1 MKEEMNNKG
10 IKTIQ
15 LLKLV
20 LLQLLCLLLSLPINA
35 VVGLVLTSLVDN
47 ADLIYAFISVIFSCA
62 FLIFLCYRF
71 LGWTVRNTVWSFILG
86 QIITWTIF
94 IADYY
99 YSFSLLETSIEFIP
113 MPFNY
118 IIILFNNIVNIIVY
132 YSLGLLT
139 HLFLP
144 KRTF

>member
-1 MKEEMNNKG
+1 MNNKG
-10 IKTIQ
+10 IKTIIQ

-35 VVGLVLTSLVDN
+35 IVGLVLTSLVDN
-47 ADLIYAFISVIFSCA
+47 ADLIYGFISVIFSCA
-62 FLIFLCYRF
+62 FLIFLCYRL

-99 YSFSLLETSIEFIP
+99 YSFSLLETLMEFIP
-113 MPFNY
+113 IPFNY

-132 YSLGLLT
+132 CLLGQ
-139 HLFLP
+139 
-144 KRTF
+144 RN

>member
-1 MKEEMNNKG
+1 MNNKG
-10 IKTIQ
+10 IKTIIQ

-20 LLQLLCLLLSLPINA
+20 LLQLLCLLLSLPINV
-35 VVGLVLTSLVDN
+35 VVGLVLTSLADN

-62 FLIFLCYRF
+62 FLIFLCYRL

-94 IADYY
+94 IAVYY
-99 YSFSLLETSIEFIP
+99 YSFSLLETLMEFIP
-113 MPFNY
+113 IPFNY

-132 YSLGLLT
+132 CLLGQ
-139 HLFLP
+139 
-144 KRTF
+144 RN

>member
-1 MKEEMNNKG
+1 MNNKG
-10 IKTIQ
+10 IKTIIQ

-35 VVGLVLTSLVDN
+35 IVGLVLTSLVDN
-47 ADLIYAFISVIFSCA
+47 ADLIYFFISVIFSCA
-62 FLIFLCYRF
+62 FLIFLCYRL

-94 IADYY
+94 IAVYY
-99 YSFSLLETSIEFIP
+99 YSFSLLETLMEFIP
-113 MPFNY
+113 IPFNY

-132 YSLGLLT
+132 CLLGQ
-139 HLFLP
+139 
-144 KRTF
+144 RN

>member
-1 MKEEMNNKG
+1 MNNKG
-10 IKTIQ
+10 IKTIIQ

-20 LLQLLCLLLSLPINA
+20 LLQLLCLLLSLPINV

-62 FLIFLCYRF
+62 FLIFLCYRL

-94 IADYY
+94 IAVYY
-99 YSFSLLETSIEFIP
+99 YSFSLLETLMEFIP
-113 MPFNY
+113 IPFNY

-132 YSLGLLT
+132 CLLGQ
-139 HLFLP
+139 
-144 KRTF
+144 RN